1 MERAPW
7 SDLRGR
13 VDGDVGDRPNRVAG
27 SAPLATRSE
36 NDCSGSRWGPI
47 SRSARAIQH
56 ACKRDY
62 IRHIRTGCGFLQ
74 GNGARRIS
82 SGQVRSILLPDLLSH
97 AEGSPVGIQVG
108 GDRAPSGARP
118 ACLRCRIGVPCGQ
131 NAGFNWNDA
140 VASYP
145 LSPRGQADFI
155 RDLSH
160 GAFTAVFSLAFEL
173 GLPILPALGTDVDV
187 RAEWQDRSC
196 LPALG
201 ATHEAIPAE
210 R

>member
-1 MERAPW
+1 M
-7 SDLRGR
+7 
-13 VDGDVGDRPNRVAG
+13 
-27 SAPLATRSE
+27 
-36 NDCSGSRWGPI
+36 
-47 SRSARAIQH
+47 
-56 ACKRDY
+56 
-62 IRHIRTGCGFLQ
+62 Q
-74 GNGARRIS
+74 G
-82 SGQVRSILLPDLLSH
+82 V
-97 AEGSPVGIQVG
+97 
-108 GDRAPSGARP
+108 
-118 ACLRCRIGVPCGQ
+118 
-131 NAGFNWNDA
+131 FNWNDA

-145 LSPRGQADFI
+145 MSPRGQADFI
-155 RDLSH
+155 RDLWH